1 MDAAVLHDDEDDR
14 NCAKPFHPHVVWQLQ
29 SSRDL
34 MHLASKITGCDL
46 TSIFDI
52 EVSRIRRKGLKI
64 LRDS

>member
-14 NCAKPFHPHVVWQLQ
+14 NCAKPFHPHVVWQFK
-29 SSRDL
+29 SSKDL

-52 EVSRIRRKGLKI
+52 
-64 LRDS
+64 